1 MVTYPWGSRD
11 LTLWCLLYMLQL
23 TPHVPTEPNYC
34 YFSKCHILFLL
45 PSCLCLYCFLHQ
57 KHPSSI
63 SSKCLIPQDIA
74 HLSAPW
80 ILITLCTLVSTLPT
94 WYNDC
99 WVSHELGGWMN
110 GWTSEWSD
118 TRIIN
123 KAVSEPFV
131 WRHMFWALTMHTAS
145 LGQQN
150 IISIK
155 IRSYMQGSQMKF
167 HKLFQPGSSE
177 ESDYGFY
184 WLSTLYVMLFL
195 AAWKWC
201 FSPSQYHLF
210 SHLTNIDIPPPSPSC
225 QFQLEIVSSF
235 GVCTWGSAH
244 FRESETPSSW
254 CQKSPVLLTSL
265 TVAS

>member
-11 LTLWCLLYMLQL
+11 LTLWCLLYMLQS
-23 TPHVPTEPNYC
+23 TPRVPTQLNYC

-45 PSCLCLYCFLHQ
+45 PSCLCLYCSLHQ
-57 KHPSSI
+57 EHPSSI
-63 SSKCLIPQDIA
+63 SSKCLVLQYIA

-80 ILITLCTLVSTLPT
+80 ILITLCTVVSTIPIR
-94 WYNDC
+94 YNDC

-110 GWTSEWSD
+110 GWTSGWSD
-118 TRIIN
+118 TWIIN
-123 KAVSEPFV
+123 KSVSEHFV
-131 WRHMFWALTMHTAS
+131 WRHVFGALTMHTAS
-145 LGQQN
+145 LGQQS

-184 WLSTLYVMLFL
+184 WLSTLYVYALFGSL
-195 AAWKWC
+195 KMT
-201 FSPSQYHLF
+201 FLSQPISPLF
-210 SHLTNIDIPPPSPSC
+210 PLNKHWYFFPQSC

-235 GVCTWGSAH
+235 GVWTWGSAH

-254 CQKSPVLLTSL
+254 CQKSPVLTTSL
-265 TVAS
+265 TIAS